1 MSNGLE
7 VDPSELRGISVNSG
21 VVAANLDV
29 LLRLLRNAEGDGAA
43 PGGGLDVVARLRE
56 VRTGWEERLATVRDE
71 AADLEHRLDTAAV
84 DFAATEAGNRAEL
97 AAVGALLE
105 RGAAAP

>member
-71 AADLEHRLDTAAV
+71 AADLEQQLVAAAGG
-84 DFAATEAGNRAEL
+84 FESTEAANRAEL
-97 AAVGALLE
+97 AAAGALLE